1 MIKRDEIEYAESC
14 LNKARDSERLFVLLA
29 RDAAAPVA
37 IRAWV
42 AERLRLDKNKADDPQ
57 IVEALECARLMEIE
71 RREAE
76 DSRRQTEMRIAE
88 HGTVNL

>member
-1 MIKRDEIEYAESC
+1 MIKRDEIEYSESC
-14 LNKARDSERLFVLLA
+14 FNKARDNERLFVMLA
-29 RDAAAPVA
+29 RDVAAPVA

-42 AERLRLDKNKADDPQ
+42 AERIRLDKNKSDDPQ

-71 RREAE
+71 RRETE

-88 HGTVNL
+88 HGTVAP